1 MAAGAETCH
10 ARQAKPWILNM
21 MDDAHQGYHGAALA
35 ELANNVWDAD
45 ATVLG
50 GVWEVV
56 SAGLGGEAY

>member
-1 MAAGAETCH
+1 
-10 ARQAKPWILNM
+10 M
-21 MDDAHQGYHGAALA
+21 MGDSHQGYHGAALA
-35 ELANNVWDAD
+35 ELASYVWDAD

>member
-1 MAAGAETCH
+1 
-10 ARQAKPWILNM
+10 M